1 MAYSTENSPAP
12 SLILEF
18 QSVILPR
25 DMEGKLLLK
34 DIRSGLAPLNEK
46 IVNHLYIVDAEK
58 GELPLDKI
66 KAFAANQ
73 YYIVSFDTRSLALM
87 LSRSTNL
94 EELRFFE
101 EMVKG
106 DLEGLSH
113 LLKMTEA
120 LGFTSQEL
128 ENYAP
133 IPEAVAYTHYLSTLA
148 QFASPGVQAIALVA
162 NLPVWGSNC
171 GRLSK
176 ALREKYQIN
185 ETSFLDLFS
194 APTEGMEAEALQIVD
209 CYLPV
214 EEKPARRA
222 ARFIQ
227 AYELM
232 FWDGIYGG

>member
-1 MAYSTENSPAP
+1 M
-12 SLILEF
+12 ILQF
-18 QSVILPR
+18 QSVILPH
-25 DMEGKLLLK
+25 DMQGGLLLK
-34 DIRSGLAPLNEK
+34 EIRSGLAPLNQK
-46 IVNHLYIVDAEK
+46 IANHPYIVDAEE
-58 GELPLDKI
+58 GVLPLDKI

-101 EMVKG
+101 KMVKG

-120 LGFTSQEL
+120 LGLTSQEL
-128 ENYAP
+128 EDYAP

-148 QFASPGVQAIALVA
+148 QFASPGVQAMALVA

-171 GRLSK
+171 GRLSQ
-176 ALREKYQIN
+176 ALREKHQIN

-194 APTEGMEAEALQIVD
+194 APTEAMEAEALQIVD

-232 FWDGIYGG
+232 FWDGIYRG

>member
-1 MAYSTENSPAP
+1 M
-12 SLILEF
+12 IVEF
-18 QSVILPR
+18 QRGILAHIMKGEP
-25 DMEGKLLLK
+25 LLK
-34 DIRSGLAPLNEK
+34 EVRSGLAPLNEK
-46 IVNHLYIVDAEK
+46 IINHPYIVDAEK
-58 GELPLDKI
+58 GLLPPNKI
-66 KAFAANQ
+66 RAFAANQ
-73 YYIVSFDTRSLALM
+73 YYIVSFDTRSLAVM
-87 LSRSTNL
+87 LSRSRNL

-101 EMVKG
+101 KMVKG

-120 LGFTSQEL
+120 LGFTSPEL
-128 ENYAP
+128 EVYAP

-148 QFASPGVQAIALVA
+148 QFASPGVQAVALVA

-176 ALREKYQIN
+176 ALRERYQIN

-194 APTEGMEAEALQIVD
+194 APTEGMEADALQIVD
-209 CYLPV
+209 CYLPE
-214 EEKPARRA
+214 EEKLARRA

-232 FWDGIYGG
+232 FWDGVYRG